1 MFLTAVLL
9 MFSTAAYAEKKKVPS
24 EEVTF
29 AVDLHCESCKK
40 KCNANLPFEKGV
52 LDFDVNLDSKTI
64 YFKFDPRKTSK
75 SKLAKAVE
83 KLGYTPV
90 EVKPDKN
97 SK

>member
-1 MFLTAVLL
+1 MFLTAAL
-9 MFSTAAYAEKKKVPS
+9 MMLSTAAYAEKKKVPS

-29 AVDLHCESCKK
+29 AVDLHCENCKK

-52 LDFDVNLDSKTI
+52 LDFNVDLNSKTI

-83 KLGYTPV
+83 KLGYNPV
-90 EVKPDKN
+90 EVKPAEI

>member
-1 MFLTAVLL
+1 MILAAALL
-9 MFSTAAYAEKKKVPS
+9 MLSPAAYAQKKKVPA

-29 AVDLHCESCKK
+29 AVNLHCESCKK
-40 KCNANLPFEKGV
+40 KCDANLPFEKGV

-90 EVKPDKN
+90 EVKSDKN